1 MRKLKLLLTMLVLL
15 VGGVSS
21 ANADPVGVA
30 VQTGTYY
37 IYNIGAQK
45 YLTVGQVWGCRAA
58 LSSGEAI
65 PIELTDGG
73 SGNFKFITKV
83 AGDATGMKI
92 DGGSPFL
99 DGSGDAILAMTFDKQ
114 GDTNIYKIHSG
125 DNYLKYD
132 GADANFGAADASGD
146 NDKWIVTTEDNM
158 KADLITRMGTATN
171 ANPVNVTLFVKSA
184 RPAWGTSRFW
194 PYTNWTNGNS
204 ENADDRHSGGSAAVM
219 GYWGGS
225 GKDIYQE
232 ITVPKGKYK
241 VRCLGYARAGD
252 WSNNYCWEHKD
263 GQNSEVYI
271 SSGNNSDSH
280 VLPSIFEGAQTS
292 ALGAED
298 KQSKYSLDGGVD
310 KYIPNAPSAAAI
322 YFSNQKYTT
331 WAEATTTV
339 NGTVRIGVRN
349 PSSQWEWV
357 EVSQFELLY
366 LEPVVSVNAINLPVN
381 GVIVADQWYKYSVAS
396 TGTYNIAAGTA
407 ANIILT
413 TNGDQLVSTATGSA
427 ITTGDAVN
435 LTEGDVLYYKST
447 TANTLTIEANTK
459 TYTVGDVTATS
470 ITGTPYLQ
478 SMPTTVTFTLGNAET
493 NDGTAALALQET
505 PVAKLNDGSSDVAD
519 GALSI
524 DNNVITATYTS
535 VTLDPAKTYT
545 ITLPANAVAWDK
557 NTENKNTAKAITFKT
572 PAVFDGTF
580 FIATTDGTQFISR
593 GGDSNT
599 EAILDEFGI
608 AATFTTDVDNVTTI
622 TFVDNNKHLAGG
634 SQSVYNDKTRAEL
647 EGEEAGKG
655 ARANWTITVNADG
668 YNIYSN
674 KWSKYIGKGEG
685 AESHYATVATYTDA
699 TPYKWLLVAPAAH
712 AATMA
717 TYKDANAAA
726 VASAAGLSATTVAA
740 LKAVIEGAGW
750 VSNDIAVANAYND
763 KVYEKYQF
771 ADSETPISENLT
783 GLENGI
789 YKVKLSVFKRIAG
802 NDATYDLY
810 QKNQDSPTAYL
821 FAGGNKAQVPSVMS
835 EYSTEAYTGGWA
847 SNFAFEG
854 KNYPNNTDNAAQAF
868 DAGRYTLEVFAYVSD
883 GTLNIGLKNPAKYT
897 NYNWLCYRDLK
908 VTRHYQPSSESVTVT
923 DAGYATY
930 VSSLPL
936 DYISTAIKAYTAKAD
951 AGKVVLT
958 QINKVPANTPVI
970 LYKEGGA
977 TEDIPVATSTDTP
990 AASDLVAGTSAA
1002 VATADGDHTNYILNN
1017 GSNGIGFYLANGQ
1030 TVAANRAY
1038 LHVPNTEKGSESRM
1052 TIVFDDQA
1060 TGIADLKAAAKG
1072 DAIYN
1077 LNGQRIEK
1085 ATKGIYIIGGKKMMK
1100 K

>member
-1 MRKLKLLLTMLVLL
+1 MRKLKLLLTTLVLL
-15 VGGVSS
+15 VGGISSVNAQGWTASPVGAGMYYLYNVGAGKFLCSGNNWGSHASVTEGGIPVTLSASGGDYTISTAAIYSDKYLNGEWMDSDAMNWTFEEVSTNVYKIKNGDKVLFWNGSTSTNLSFGSDPGTTASEWKLVTEANRISDMVTATEASPLNVTFLIKNAYFAKGNNMIVAKEANLSSSPSWKGTSLTNLWGNDANSEEANYCPEQYRKTFDNYQELSGIPNGKYFMTAKGFYRNDGGSYAVPYIYANSEKCNLKIKGEDITNLATAAAAFVGTNYNLDGVTVIATDGNLRVGAKSDAGIDWCAFDDFQLIYYGKCIINEAVALPDGGAMTSGKWYYFDIPSNSDYNLTATTLDNIVYTTDATILIENQASVTTTFSNTNPVALTAGRYYIKSSS
-21 ANADPVGVA
+21 ANNFAF
-30 VQTGTYY
+30 
-37 IYNIGAQK
+37 
-45 YLTVGQVWGCRAA
+45 
-58 LSSGEAI
+58 EA
-65 PIELTDGG
+65 
-73 SGNFKFITKV
+73 
-83 AGDATGMKI
+83 
-92 DGGSPFL
+92 
-99 DGSGDAILAMTFDKQ
+99 
-114 GDTNIYKIHSG
+114 H
-125 DNYLKYD
+125 
-132 GADANFGAADASGD
+132 
-146 NDKWIVTTEDNM
+146 
-158 KADLITRMGTATN
+158 
-171 ANPVNVTLFVKSA
+171 
-184 RPAWGTSRFW
+184 
-194 PYTNWTNGNS
+194 
-204 ENADDRHSGGSAAVM
+204 
-219 GYWGGS
+219 
-225 GKDIYQE
+225 
-232 ITVPKGKYK
+232 
-241 VRCLGYARAGD
+241 
-252 WSNNYCWEHKD
+252 
-263 GQNSEVYI
+263 
-271 SSGNNSDSH
+271 
-280 VLPSIFEGAQTS
+280 
-292 ALGAED
+292 
-298 KQSKYSLDGGVD
+298 
-310 KYIPNAPSAAAI
+310 
-322 YFSNQKYTT
+322 
-331 WAEATTTV
+331 
-339 NGTVRIGVRN
+339 
-349 PSSQWEWV
+349 
-357 EVSQFELLY
+357 
-366 LEPVVSVNAINLPVN
+366 
-381 GVIVADQWYKYSVAS
+381 
-396 TGTYNIAAGTA
+396 
-407 ANIILT
+407 
-413 TNGDQLVSTATGSA
+413 
-427 ITTGDAVN
+427 
-435 LTEGDVLYYKST
+435 
-447 TANTLTIEANTK
+447 TK
-459 TYTVGDVTATS
+459 TYTVGDVTETS
-470 ITGTPYLQ
+470 IADNTYQQ
-478 SMPTTVTFTLGNAET
+478 SLTTVTFTLGDAAS
-493 NDGTAALALQET
+493 NDGTAALALQGT

-557 NTENKNTAKAITFKT
+557 NTENKNTAKVITFKT

-936 DYISTAIKAYTAKAD
+936 DYTSTAIKAYTAKAD

-958 QINKVPANTPVI
+958 QINKVPANTPVV

-977 TEDIPVATSTDTP
+977 TEDIPVATTTDTP
-990 AASDLVAGTSAA
+990 AESDLVAGTGAA
-1002 VATADGDHTNYILNN
+1002 VATDGGDYTNFILNVVN
-1017 GSNGIGFYLANGQ
+1017 EKIGFYKAAGQ

-1038 LHVPNTEKGSESRM
+1038 LHVPNAQTGFDTSRM